1 MAKQARATLDTPPT
15 PAQESV
21 REAVA
26 CFLAER
32 DLAPSSYRVYAV
44 ALGRLSE
51 QLAPNTPLSEV
62 TPRTLAAF
70 MTSSYPTSRGIVE
83 PRGRLLSAVQF
94 RHEMAP
100 SRRSRWGR
108 RDRASRPALARLW

>member
-1 MAKQARATLDTPPT
+1 MAQQARATLNTPPT
-15 PAQESV
+15 PAEESV

-32 DLAPSSYRVYAV
+32 DLAPSSYHVYAL

-70 MTSSYPTSRGIVE
+70 MTSSYPH
-83 PRGRLLSAVQF
+83 L
-94 RHEMAP
+94 AP
-100 SRRSRWGR
+100 
-108 RDRASRPALARLW
+108 AS